1 MLRNATSLAHWLSQ
15 VRNVGKV
22 IAWKRQ
28 IALVFNVM
36 TMIEGVILQEIVLWS
51 LSDRPFLRKL
61 CFPRGRLW
69 YAHDRKLSYPRD

>member
-1 MLRNATSLAHWLSQ
+1 
-15 VRNVGKV
+15 
-22 IAWKRQ
+22 
-28 IALVFNVM
+28 M